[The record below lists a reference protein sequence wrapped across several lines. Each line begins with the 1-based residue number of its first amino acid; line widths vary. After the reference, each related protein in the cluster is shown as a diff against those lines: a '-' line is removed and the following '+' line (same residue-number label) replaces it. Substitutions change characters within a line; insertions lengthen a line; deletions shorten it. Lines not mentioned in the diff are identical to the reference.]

1 MMKKHFNILLEKSL
15 YILAILFL
23 FVIFLL
29 RNIYTN
35 GTVNIMNMFLGTV
48 VFCIPIFCII
58 SQKISMN
65 KNTIFRQLALGYGV
79 VSVSNLFFPAIYV
92 YSYIMMNLFG
102 AVEYHE
108 LKNEL
113 KLDLLPLLKIYFNI
127 ENPQIMNLIIFGM
140 LSLIL
145 YLLHRETNKLNK
157 GEVQ

>member
-1 MMKKHFNILLEKSL
+1 MMKKHFNILLENSL

-35 GTVNIMNMFLGTV
+35 ETVNIMNMFLGAV

-58 SQKISMN
+58 SQKISSN

-79 VSVSNLFFPAIYV
+79 VSASSLFFPALYL

-102 AVEYHE
+102 AHEYHQ

-113 KLDLLPLLKIYFNI
+113 KLDLLPFLKVYFNI
-127 ENPQIMNLIIFGM
+127 ENPQITNLIIFGL

-145 YLLHRETNKLNK
+145 YILHRKTDKLKK
-157 GEVQ
+157 GEV

>member
-1 MMKKHFNILLEKSL
+1 MEKHFNILLEKSL

-79 VSVSNLFFPAIYV
+79 VSVSNLFFLALYV
-92 YSYIMMNLFG
+92 YSYIMLNIPKWFG
-102 AVEYHE
+102 FDAPVEYQGVKLE
-108 LKNEL
+108 PLPYLKE
-113 KLDLLPLLKIYFNI
+113 YFNI
-127 ENPQIMNLIIFGM
+127 ENPQITNLIIFGL

-145 YLLHRETNKLNK
+145 YILHRKTNKLKK
-157 GEVQ
+157 GEV

>member
-1 MMKKHFNILLEKSL
+1 
-15 YILAILFL
+15 
-23 FVIFLL
+23 
-29 RNIYTN
+29 
-35 GTVNIMNMFLGTV
+35 MFLGTV

-79 VSVSNLFFPAIYV
+79 VSVRNLFFPAIYV

-145 YLLHRETNKLNK
+145 YILHRETNKLNK

>member
-29 RNIYTN
+29 RNISTN
-35 GTVNIMNMFLGTV
+35 GTVNIMEMILV
-48 VFCIPIFCII
+48 IAVFCIPIFCII
-58 SQKISMN
+58 SQKISSN

-79 VSVSNLFFPAIYV
+79 VSASGLFFPALYL

-102 AVEYHE
+102 AHEYHE
-108 LKNEL
+108 LKSEL
-113 KLDLLPLLKIYFNI
+113 KLDLLPFLKIYFNI
-127 ENPQIMNLIIFGM
+127 ENPQITNLIIFGL

-145 YLLHRETNKLNK
+145 YLLHRKTNKLNK
-157 GEVQ
+157 GEV

>member
-1 MMKKHFNILLEKSL
+1 MKKYINISLEKSL

-35 GTVNIMNMFLGTV
+35 GTVNIMEMILV
-48 VFCIPIFCII
+48 IAVFCIPIFCII
-58 SQKISMN
+58 SQKISSN

-79 VSVSNLFFPAIYV
+79 VSASGLFFPALYL

-102 AVEYHE
+102 AHEYHE
-108 LKNEL
+108 LKSEL
-113 KLDLLPLLKIYFNI
+113 KLDLLPFLKIYFNI
-127 ENPQIMNLIIFGM
+127 ENPQITNLIIFGL

-145 YLLHRETNKLNK
+145 NLLHRKTNKLNK
-157 GEVQ
+157 GEV

>member
-1 MMKKHFNILLEKSL
+1 MKRYINISLEKSL

-23 FVIFLL
+23 LVIFILS
-29 RNIYTN
+29 NMYTN

-79 VSVSNLFFPAIYV
+79 VSASNLFFPAIYV

-102 AVEYHE
+102 AHEHHE

-113 KLDLLPLLKIYFNI
+113 KLDLLPFLKIYFNI
-127 ENPQIMNLIIFGM
+127 GNPQIMNLIIFGM

-145 YLLHRETNKLNK
+145 YILHRKTNKLKK
-157 GEVQ
+157 GEV